1 MKARNP
7 SAILAAIVAII
18 AFARCGSASG
28 ADDAR
33 RDAGG
38 SATHVTGGTAYDAR
52 TPLPRP
58 ALFAPGVISTG
69 DDDAHATFTA
79 SGDSVFFIKSTPT
92 FGHWTVLVSRFVNG
106 SWQTPEVASFS
117 GRYNDA
123 DVSFA
128 PDGQSIFFVSN
139 RPLRPGE
146 PAREDTDIWMMRRAA
161 SGWSEPVHLAAL
173 ASDGNE
179 WFPTVTRNGT
189 IYFGSERRA
198 GNRGP
203 AGTSDLWRSRLVD
216 GRYTKPE
223 NLGSVI
229 NTAGQDIEAYV
240 SPDESSMILSSKGRA
255 DSRGAYDLYV
265 SYQRDDRW
273 TEPRNLGDSINSDGW
288 EFGARISPDGKYLFF
303 TSNRGVLDK
312 PLPRRLDYRELSD
325 ALRRPGN
332 GLRDIYQVDVS
343 ALGLERR

>member
-1 MKARNP
+1 V
-7 SAILAAIVAII
+7 AIV

-28 ADDAR
+28 ADDAA
-33 RDAGG
+33 RDGARGAAP
-38 SATHVTGGTAYDAR
+38 STARASYDAPA
-52 TPLPRP
+52 PLPRP

-69 DDDAHATFTA
+69 DDDAHATFTT

-92 FGHWTVLVSRFVNG
+92 FGHWTVLVSRFMNG

-139 RPLRPGE
+139 RPLHPGE
-146 PAREDTDIWMMRRAA
+146 PAREDTDIWVLRRTAN
-161 SGWSEPVHLAAL
+161 GWSEPRHLAAL

-179 WFPTVTRNGT
+179 WFPTVTKSGT
-189 IYFGSERRA
+189 IYFGSERRD
-198 GNRGP
+198 GNHGP

-216 GRYTKPE
+216 GHYTSPE

-240 SPDESSMILSSKGRA
+240 APDESFMILSSKGRA
-255 DSRGAYDLYV
+255 DTRGSYDLYV
-265 SYQRDDRW
+265 SDQRGGRW
-273 TEPRNLGDSINSDGW
+273 TEPRNLGDPINSDGW

-312 PLPRRLDYRELSD
+312 PLPRRLDYRDLTNAIRS
-325 ALRRPGN
+325 PGN
-332 GLRDIYQVDVS
+332 GLRDIYQVDAS
-343 ALGLERR
+343 ALGPERR